1 MAPVSRS
8 MLNAARHSGGD
19 KIELFSEIVN
29 DTVTVHVRDRGRGFD
44 TDRLDPGR
52 GIGRHLAKVE
62 ESGGTSTITTRP
74 GTGTEITLTMAI
86 L

>member
-1 MAPVSRS
+1 
-8 MLNAARHSGGD
+8 
-19 KIELFSEIVN
+19 
-29 DTVTVHVRDRGRGFD
+29 VHVRDRGRGFD
-44 TDRLDPGR
+44 ADRLDPAR

-74 GTGTEITLTMAI
+74 GDGTEITLTMAI